1 MKQITCFDFMG
12 RSILI
17 IRRPPR
23 RAPVAASFSLPP
35 PFGQQQQRR
44 AVRREHGDDRAWRRL
59 RRSPIDTSQPGGDVV
74 FTFKNSH
81 RDFRSGFSTVR
92 VV

>member
-1 MKQITCFDFMG
+1 MKQTTCFYFMG
-12 RSILI
+12 RSTRIY
-17 IRRPPR
+17 RRPTR

-59 RRSPIDTSQPGGDVV
+59 RRSPIDTSQPGGAV
-74 FTFKNSH
+74 THNAGREKP
-81 RDFRSGFSTVR
+81 RRA
-92 VV
+92 